1 MNLAEAL
8 VALGVIAALAGIGA
22 GPVREGLA
30 RARLDAAGTEI
41 ARRMIA
47 ARWRAVGEGRS
58 IGLRFEVREGEWHL
72 VTYGDGDGD
81 GIRSDD
87 IRSGRDAPL
96 LPAAAPG
103 DGRPGIRLG
112 IPPGSYPRI
121 PPSRGRIAGGEDPI
135 RFGRSDIAS
144 FSPLGNATPGTVY
157 LTDGRRL
164 AAVVLFGATARV
176 RLLRYDA
183 SAGEWR

>member
-8 VALGVIAALAGIGA
+8 AVVALLAVLAGLGA

-47 ARWRAVGEGRS
+47 ARWRAVSEGRS
-58 IGLRFEVREGEWHL
+58 IGLRFEVREGEWRL
-72 VTYGDGDGD
+72 ATYADGD

-87 IRSGRDAPL
+87 IRTGRDPSL
-96 LPAAAPG
+96 LPPAAPG

-112 IPPGSYPRI
+112 IPPGSYPRV
-121 PPSRGRIAGGEDPI
+121 PPSRGRIAGGEDPV

-144 FSPLGNATPGTVY
+144 FSPLGNATSGTLY

-183 SAGEWR
+183 STGGWR